1 MRLLTSPNAS
11 ADAKMVCAGTS
22 AFPAFE
28 VHKIA
33 ILDMRLGN
41 TDRNGSNVL
50 AKRHRASGEWVL
62 TPIDHGYCLPASFE
76 DLQFEWIGWKQAAVP
91 FSEATRA
98 YVAGLDAEAD
108 LARLAE
114 NGVRLRPECVRVFRA
129 CTLLLQ
135 KGVAAGLTARELG
148 DVFCRQTRSKSALEI
163 LSARALQLTAAE
175 QLGIARWTPG
185 RAAEHADA
193 LPLEAYLGHLGR
205 VFDEFFSN

>member
-1 MRLLTSPNAS
+1 M
-11 ADAKMVCAGTS
+11 CAGTS

-50 AKRHRASGEWVL
+50 AKRHWASGEWVL

-98 YVAGLDAEAD
+98 YVAGPD
-108 LARLAE
+108 
-114 NGVRLRPECVRVFRA
+114 GVDE
-129 CTLLLQ
+129 
-135 KGVAAGLTARELG
+135 LTA
-148 DVFCRQTRSKSALEI
+148 
-163 LSARALQLTAAE
+163 
-175 QLGIARWTPG
+175 
-185 RAAEHADA
+185 
-193 LPLEAYLGHLGR
+193 
-205 VFDEFFSN
+205 

>member
-1 MRLLTSPNAS
+1 
-11 ADAKMVCAGTS
+11 MVCAGTS
-22 AFPAFE
+22 AFPADQ
-28 VHKIA
+28 VHRIA
-33 ILDMRLGN
+33 VLDMRLGN

-76 DLQFEWIGWKQAAVP
+76 DLQFEWISWKQAAVP
-91 FSEATRA
+91 FSDEVRR

-108 LARLAE
+108 LAKLAE

-148 DVFCRQTRSKSALEI
+148 DVFCRSTRSKSALEK

-175 QLGIARWTPG
+175 LGIARWTPG